1 MMIEDSDIER
11 FAVVIYYQNL
21 PEAER
26 MLSKLQSY
34 VKGEYVE
41 GVFNAL
47 KGICSAIRSQDR
59 SSLIMKIYGKYD
71 LKKIDEIMARIRMSL
86 NREFISDYEKG
97 YFEAWLQILRTF
109 RKLVEK
115 R

>member
-1 MMIEDSDIER
+1 MIEDSDIER
-11 FAVVIYYQNL
+11 FATVVYYQNL

-26 MLSKLQSY
+26 MLSRLQQCVS
-34 VKGEYVE
+34 GDYVE

-47 KGICSAIRSQDR
+47 KGICSAIRSQDK

-71 LKKIDEIMARIRMSL
+71 LKRIDRLMARIQRIL
-86 NREFISDYEKG
+86 GREFISSYEKG
-97 YFEAWLQILRTF
+97 YFEAWLQVLKTF

-115 R
+115 Q

>member
-1 MMIEDSDIER
+1 MIKDSDIER
-11 FAVVIYYQNL
+11 FTTIIYYQNL
-21 PEAER
+21 SEAER

-47 KGICSAIRSQDR
+47 KGVCSAIRSQDK
-59 SSLIMKIYGKYD
+59 SSLIMKIYGNYD
-71 LKKIDEIMARIRMSL
+71 LKKLDKLIARIETSL
-86 NREFISDYEKG
+86 NREFISNYERG
-97 YFEAWLQILRTF
+97 YFEAWLQILKTF